1 MLAPHCPLMFAC
13 LQWQQKKVCYNDAG
27 SLHEIEW
34 AHISAAFWNSNETD
48 GRFRTHSVPHTFH
61 RQRQLFQR
69 REDISTPGILP
80 PPELCG
86 HIISIEHIFPVSI
99 DGISSS

>member
-1 MLAPHCPLMFAC
+1 MFAC
-13 LQWQQKKVCYNDAG
+13 LQWQQKKVFYNDAG

-34 AHISAAFWNSNETD
+34 THISAAFWNSNETD

-69 REDISTPGILP
+69 REDISTPGILAS
-80 PPELCG
+80 PELC
-86 HIISIEHIFPVSI
+86 EHAHNFN
-99 DGISSS
+99 